1 MNPVIKKMG
10 QVALLHSFIVCVC
23 VFYINFSL
31 LQGDVSYFPAEAWS
45 LFVCCCFY
53 FLTKI
58 GFIRSKT
65 RHYFYISVKP
75 ILGHGSHIT
84 SPDLQWG

>member
-1 MNPVIKKMG
+1 MG
-10 QVALLHSFIVCVC
+10 QVALLHSFIVCVFFILIFH
-23 VFYINFSL
+23 FYKVTLAIF
-31 LQGDVSYFPAEAWS
+31 LQKPGHC
-45 LFVCCCFY
+45 LFVVVFI

-65 RHYFYISVKP
+65 RHYFYVSVKP